1 MRDSKSAHPEGFL
14 GSLAAT
20 AQSSPGRQRRP
31 RNLRPLRKASNV
43 SIHFRIRILWIYIW
57 ILHMVKYLNFEIR
70 VFISQ
75 HFLLDSEILQL
86 YLIINFMTNNKISST
101 EGPKG

>member
-1 MRDSKSAHPEGFL
+1 M
-14 GSLAAT
+14 
-20 AQSSPGRQRRP
+20 AQNSPGRQRHP
-31 RNLRPLRKASNV
+31 RNLRPLRKVSNI
-43 SIHFRIRILWIYIW
+43 SIHFRIRVLWIYAW

-86 YLIINFMTNNKISST
+86 YLITNFMTSNKISST
-101 EGPKG
+101 EGPERQTSTFYPIWLFFSN